1 MVPRLDDGVLV
12 QMHRSYQIV
21 DHLSIT
27 AESGKKKFLAVL
39 TECFIDGLPG
49 LSSVLW
55 SRSNLDRLRLPAPV
69 PAKKS
74 GSGRLHNTANHRSEF
89 QFS

>member
-49 LSSVLW
+49 
-55 SRSNLDRLRLPAPV
+55 
-69 PAKKS
+69 
-74 GSGRLHNTANHRSEF
+74 
-89 QFS
+89 